1 MRLCGE
7 HCSRNRRCLPPTI
20 GSDRFAAV
28 TKTKTTL
35 KKVATLEQPNRLGH
49 VVTKNGAHTL
59 YLLETKVSDDYLP
72 AFPEA
77 TVARIAA
84 YDLNDPKKPKR
95 RGACDVKA
103 AWWFVATEAAAYVLL
118 ARKVTEQRTVM
129 DLAVLDLAEPHVPR
143 AVKTIENVGAFVSD
157 SKLPVLVLSGQR
169 LVVSTRA
176 EKNVRVFD
184 LTKPLAP
191 KEVASLELPDRPQA
205 AFADD
210 QGVLVTFLGDDQP
223 MIALHWKGAAATT
236 KALTGLGG
244 SEKPARLGEQLF
256 RATGDFNNSLGVFGA
271 DGKKRSDKKLG
282 PTSITVTTDGQHVV
296 TLGDALSVWTPEVE
310 LIAKKSGVEGT
321 HLTAASGFICVPQ
334 RPDAKATDKRKAFA
348 FDLWQL
354 SA

>member
-1 MRLCGE
+1 ML
-7 HCSRNRRCLPPTI
+7 
-20 GSDRFAAV
+20 AAV
-28 TKTKTTL
+28 DPLRQIWAVAKPKTTKPAL
-35 KKVATLEQPNRLGH
+35 KRVATIEQPNRLGH
-49 VVTKNGAHTL
+49 VVAKHL

-84 YDLNDPKKPKR
+84 YDLSDPKKPAR

-118 ARKVTEQRTVM
+118 ARKVTEQSTVM
-129 DLAVLDLAEPHVPR
+129 DLAVLDLTEPHAPR
-143 AVKTIENVGAFVSD
+143 LATTLENVGAFVSD
-157 SKLPVLVLSGQR
+157 SKQPVLVVSGPR

-176 EKNVRVFD
+176 DKSLRVFD
-184 LTKPLAP
+184 LANPLAP
-191 KEVASLELPDRPQA
+191 KEVASVELPDRPQA

-210 QGVLVTFLGDDQP
+210 QGVLITFLGNDEP
-223 MIALHWKGAAATT
+223 MAELRWTGATAETRM
-236 KALTGLGG
+236 LTGLGG

-256 RATGDFNNSLGVFGA
+256 RATGDFNNSLGVFDA

-282 PTSITVTTDGQHVV
+282 PTSITVITDGQHVV
-296 TLGDALSVWTPEVE
+296 TLGDALSVWTPEAE
-310 LIAKKSGVEGT
+310 LIAKKNGVEGT
-321 HLTAASGFICVPQ
+321 NLTAAGGFICLPQ
-334 RPDAKATDKRKAFA
+334 RPDAKAADKRKAFA